1 VAYIMQCI
9 KKKITKMNHKYIL
22 YFRKITET
30 VKKDASKKVIRKNKA
45 VQAVQEKIEAI
56 DLTSGML
63 KIIFFFLYFL
73 FLSLFVNIFKLDFTL
88 KSYIFIKVFILPDS

>member
-1 VAYIMQCI
+1 MQCI
-9 KKKITKMNHKYIL
+9 KKKVTKMNHKYIL

-45 VQAVQEKIEAI
+45 VQTAQEKIKIEAT

-63 KIIFFFLYFL
+63 KIIFFFFTFFFFPFYKYF
-73 FLSLFVNIFKLDFTL
+73 
-88 KSYIFIKVFILPDS
+88 